1 MTAPAIILFTD
12 FSHAGP
18 YVGQVKAVL
27 AAKAPDVPVIDLM
40 HDAPTWDP
48 MAAAYLLAALA
59 PECRKGSV
67 LVCVVDPGVGTDER
81 KPAIVRA
88 DGRWF
93 VGPGNGL
100 FNVVA
105 ARAKTL
111 SWWDITWSPD
121 RLSPTFH
128 GRDLFAPVAA
138 GLAMDGEPPG
148 TACVPAARVLPDWPD
163 ELSRIIY
170 IDHFGNAMTG
180 IRAGK
185 IDASRTFEVN
195 GYEFAFARTFSA
207 APAGR
212 GFWYANSNGLVEI
225 AINQGRA
232 TDRYELKPGD
242 VVKLGEDDD

>member
-1 MTAPAIILFTD
+1 MAAPAILLFTD

-27 AAKAPDVPVIDLM
+27 AAHAPEVPVIDLM
-40 HDAPTWDP
+40 HDAPAWDP

-67 LVCVVDPGVGTDER
+67 LLCVVDPGVGTDER
-81 KPAIVRA
+81 KPTIVRA

-138 GLAMDGEPPG
+138 GLALDGEPPG
-148 TACVPAARVLPDWPD
+148 TAYVPAARLLPDWPD
-163 ELSRIIY
+163 DYPRIIY
-170 IDHFGNAMTG
+170 VDHFGNAMTG
-180 IRAGK
+180 IRATSL
-185 IDASRTFEVN
+185 DPSRSLEIN
-195 GYEFAFARTFSA
+195 GYEFSYARTFAA
-207 APAGR
+207 APPTR
-212 GFWYANSNGLVEI
+212 GFWFANSNGLVEI
-225 AINQGRA
+225 AINQDRA
-232 TDRYELKPGD
+232 ADRYELKPGD
-242 VVKLGEDDD
+242 EVTLGEDDA

>member
-1 MTAPAIILFTD
+1 MAAPAILLFTD

-27 AAKAPDVPVIDLM
+27 AAHAPEVPVIDLM
-40 HDAPTWDP
+40 HDAPAWDP
-48 MAAAYLLAALA
+48 MAAAYLLAAFA

-67 LVCVVDPGVGTDER
+67 LLCVVDPGVGTDER
-81 KPAIVRA
+81 KPTIVRA
-88 DGRWF
+88 DDRWF

-138 GLAMDGEPPG
+138 GLALDGEPPV
-148 TACVPAARVLPDWPD
+148 TACVPAARLLPDWPD
-163 ELSRIIY
+163 DYPRIIY
-170 IDHFGNAMTG
+170 VDHFGNAMTG
-180 IRAGK
+180 IRGTSL
-185 IDASRTFEVN
+185 DASRSIEIN
-195 GYEFAFARTFSA
+195 GYEFSYARTFA
-207 APAGR
+207 TAPPAR

-225 AINQGRA
+225 AINQDRA

-242 VVKLGEDDD
+242 EVLLGEEDE